1 MATEKT
7 FDKADLLRYFLKTD
21 GDALVG
27 KFTVI
32 HPPTPQQLAFD
43 QEATKGETTRYPV
56 VAETVGLHC
65 ERYGFSVVVQSVLFP
80 DGGHQYLP
88 KHHPL
93 RVLDSERRV
102 TLRYGGTSSQ
112 LVRWAV
118 ELAEEWRGEVTGV
131 MPVLAIDRTRRIG
144 DEAIGH
150 MQAEVDKL
158 TDVYRVEAGE
168 QPDAKA
174 VADEIHANLE
184 AEIAKMEAEDAA
196 EIPAPIDDDHTPT
209 GESIDDVFAEHDG
222 DEGEVQA

>member
-7 FDKADLLRYFLKTD
+7 FDKADLLRYFLETD

-27 KFTVI
+27 RFTVI

-118 ELAEEWRGEVTGV
+118 DLAEEWRGEVGYAV
-131 MPVLAIDRTRRIG
+131 PKVPIDRTAGAKDGIVEDWGSGTMRLTPG
-144 DEAIGH
+144 D
-150 MQAEVDKL
+150 
-158 TDVYRVEAGE
+158 AG
-168 QPDAKA
+168 DAG
-174 VADEIHANLE
+174 D
-184 AEIAKMEAEDAA
+184 AEDAQPEPEPEPEPVA
-196 EIPAPIDDDHTPT
+196 PVAVEPATDDPDNTPT
-209 GESIDDVFAEHDG
+209 GTTIDDVFAEHTDDG
-222 DEGEVQA
+222 DSDEGATA

>member
-7 FDKADLLRYFLKTD
+7 FDKADLLRYFLETD

-56 VAETVGLHC
+56 VAETAGLHC
-65 ERYGFSVVVQSVLFP
+65 ERYGFSVVVQSVILP

-93 RVLDSERRV
+93 RVLTNERRV

-118 ELAEEWRGEVTGV
+118 DLAEEWRGEVGYAV
-131 MPVLAIDRTRRIG
+131 PKLAIDRTAGAKDGIVEDWGSGTLRLVPGPTPIP
-144 DEAIGH
+144 EPEPEPEPATP
-150 MQAEVDKL
+150 AAAEPEVDV
-158 TDVYRVEAGE
+158 DD
-168 QPDAKA
+168 PD
-174 VADEIHANLE
+174 HA
-184 AEIAKMEAEDAA
+184 
-196 EIPAPIDDDHTPT
+196 PT
-209 GESIDDVFAEHDG
+209 GTTIDDVFAEHTDDTG
-222 DEGEVQA
+222 DESEGPQ